1 MCSLIYLNNYLCN
14 EYFLTMVPAAPT
26 TKNAY
31 PYPLWNQFNL
41 LASKRTHMK
50 VACSNWTRV
59 AHVQLQQIKNSC
71 HLMDCAQYV
80 SCDSSLGYSVIL
92 LSSGNLR
99 IWLLNTVCIDI
110 LFVINLIYLQKGHMK
125 VACSNWTRVA
135 CAAAENKKQLLSD
148 GLRPIRFLWLANHH

>member
-1 MCSLIYLNNYLCN
+1 
-14 EYFLTMVPAAPT
+14 
-26 TKNAY
+26 
-31 PYPLWNQFNL
+31 
-41 LASKRTHMK
+41 MK

-135 CAAAENKKQLLSD
+135 HVQLQKIKNSCNLMDCDQYVSCD
-148 GLRPIRFLWLANHH
+148 SLTTTSASHKLPFWKVLELMYPRVLLITSYIALDLNSNS